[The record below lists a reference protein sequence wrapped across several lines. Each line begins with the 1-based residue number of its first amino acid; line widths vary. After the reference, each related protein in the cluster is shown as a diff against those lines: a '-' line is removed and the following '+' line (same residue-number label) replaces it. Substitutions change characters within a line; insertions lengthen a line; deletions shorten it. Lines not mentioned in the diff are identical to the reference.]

1 VTGLVLMLALLTHG
15 IQMEIADLITVITVT
30 LTGIIGNGTIDTER
44 VRERA
49 KERVRGKERD
59 IIIIMVRDMAAMVVE
74 EG

>member
-30 LTGIIGNGTIDTER
+30 LTGIIGNGTSDTE
-44 VRERA
+44 RERA